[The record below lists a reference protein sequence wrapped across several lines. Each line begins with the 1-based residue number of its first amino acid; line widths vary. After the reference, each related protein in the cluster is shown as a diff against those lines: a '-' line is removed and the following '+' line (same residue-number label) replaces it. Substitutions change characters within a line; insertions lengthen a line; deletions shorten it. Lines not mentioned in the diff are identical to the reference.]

1 MSINKLFKK
10 YYFTLVFILSFQLVH
25 SQNYSY
31 KTPSRDGTGKVYLG
45 REISTIMGHLGA
57 PWLERTTRSSEE
69 RTDLVVKSVGLKRK
83 DVIADFGAGSGYFTK
98 RLAPLCSLVY
108 AVDIQKE
115 MLKIN
120 KNNMMADKINNVAF
134 ILGSDKVTNLPN
146 ESLDYLIMVDVYHE
160 LEFPYEIM
168 QDIYKAMKVNG
179 QVILV
184 EYKKEDP
191 RIMIKPLHK
200 MSVKQVQKEMNYTG
214 FILDRSFDELPM
226 QHMLFFTKKSTK

>member
-1 MSINKLFKK
+1 MVINKLFKK
-10 YYFTLVFILSFQLVH
+10 YYFTLLFILFFQLAH
-25 SQNYSY
+25 SQNYDY
-31 KTPSRDGTGKVYLG
+31 KKPNRDGTGKIYLG

-69 RTDLVVKSVGLKRK
+69 RTDLVVKSVGLKTN
-83 DVIADFGAGSGYFTK
+83 DIIADFGAGSGYYTK

-120 KNNMMADKINNVAF
+120 KNNMMANKVDNVEF
-134 ILGSDKVTNLPN
+134 ILGSDKATNLPDQ
-146 ESLDYLIMVDVYHE
+146 SVDYLIMVDVYHE
-160 LEFPYEIM
+160 LEFPYEVM
-168 QDIYKAMKVNG
+168 QDIHRAMKVNG

-191 RIMIKPLHK
+191 KIMIKPLHK

-214 FILDRSFDELPM
+214 FVFNRSFDELPL
-226 QHMLFFTKKSTK
+226 QHMLFFTKKIK

>member
-1 MSINKLFKK
+1 MIINKSLKK
-10 YYFTLVFILSFQLVH
+10 YYITLFFILFFQTAY

-31 KTPSRDGTGKVYLG
+31 KKPSRDGTGKVYLG

-57 PWLERTTRSSEE
+57 PWLERNSRLSEE
-69 RTDLVVKSVGLKRK
+69 RTDLVVKSIGLKK
-83 DVIADFGAGSGYFTK
+83 NDVIADFGAGSGYYTK

-108 AVDIQKE
+108 AVDIQRE

-120 KNNMMADKINNVAF
+120 KNNMMMNKVENVAF
-134 ILGSDKVTNLPN
+134 ILGGDKVTNLPG

-160 LEFPYEIM
+160 LEYPYEIM
-168 QDIYKAMKVNG
+168 QDIHRAMKLNG

-191 RIMIKPLHK
+191 KIMIKPLHK
-200 MSVKQVQKEMNYTG
+200 MSVKQVEKEMNFSG
-214 FILDRSFDELPM
+214 FILNHSFNELPM
-226 QHMLFFTKKSTK
+226 QHMLFFTKKTK

>member
-1 MSINKLFKK
+1 
-10 YYFTLVFILSFQLVH
+10 
-25 SQNYSY
+25 
-31 KTPSRDGTGKVYLG
+31 
-45 REISTIMGHLGA
+45 
-57 PWLERTTRSSEE
+57 
-69 RTDLVVKSVGLKRK
+69 
-83 DVIADFGAGSGYFTK
+83 
-98 RLAPLCSLVY
+98 
-108 AVDIQKE
+108 
-115 MLKIN
+115 
-120 KNNMMADKINNVAF
+120 MMADKINNVAF